1 MPRRRV
7 SSIGAADNSMLFLS
21 GAAALLTV
29 TALIRRTACVS
40 LRNRVGYLVI
50 RRGVPRDAQLHV
62 SVLIGG
68 HTSGIVRSAAAVPTK
83 SACSSSSF
91 RVSTKRSRRPI
102 RK

>member
-50 RRGVPRDAQLHV
+50 RRGVPRDAQLHI

-68 HTSGIVRSAAAVPTK
+68 HTSGIVRSAAAVPVLGGIK
-83 SACSSSSF
+83 QQLQQIGRAH
-91 RVSTKRSRRPI
+91 V
-102 RK
+102 

>member
-7 SSIGAADNSMLFLS
+7 FSIGAADNSMLFLS

-50 RRGVPRDAQLHV
+50 RRGVPRDAQLHI

-68 HTSGIVRSAAAVPTK
+68 AQPPYLSSVE
-83 SACSSSSF
+83 SSSSF
-91 RVSTKRSRRPI
+91 SRLPCPMFST
-102 RK
+102 